1 MLGLLL
7 VPSFVAVPRGRGL
20 VDLEAGPCLPTLV
33 RARSRPR
40 DPLTPLLGVISPLV
54 MGLLLDVS
62 VTMDVAVAGAV
73 VALLLSQCVAA
84 ADALGLRLA
93 RPEALHLRLMMPLLV
108 LPFGLLLDLLA

>member
-1 MLGLLL
+1 M
-7 VPSFVAVPRGRGL
+7 VV
-20 VDLEAGPCLPTLV
+20 TLNCH
-33 RARSRPR
+33 
-40 DPLTPLLGVISPLV
+40 LV
-54 MGLLLDVS
+54 MGRLLDVH

-73 VALLLSQCVAA
+73 VALLLSQSVAA